1 MTKMKDH
8 PPGELSSLELRGDT
22 SSPPHSRAFK
32 ALRSKW
38 DKRKIHLL
46 KKACAFLVII
56 GIFYL
61 LGKNLYQNF
70 AEISQYRWSIKY
82 ELLILSFLCLVVNLS
97 IASYAWKKI
106 LSFFRASPPFD
117 QTFKIMFVSG
127 MGKYIPGKVWQYL
140 GQIYL
145 GQKVGLPK
153 SVTFFSMVLL
163 FIAYNLAGILLF
175 LFSLFFWQRFSP
187 FLIFSLLFIFVL
199 ISLVI
204 FYPPVLNKVL
214 KILMQLFKK
223 EALIVKAGFDHVV
236 KILLILIVDWI
247 IFGIGV
253 YFLVNS
259 FYSIDFNQTV
269 ILCGIF
275 AISVISGI
283 LSFFVPAGLGVREGV
298 QSYLLS
304 LFIPVSM
311 AILISL
317 VMRVWIVLGELV
329 CFLIALKIK
338 KPKLT

>member
-1 MTKMKDH
+1 MKDH
-8 PPGELSSLELRGDT
+8 LPGQLSSLELRKDT
-22 SSPPHSRAFK
+22 PSSTRSKAFK
-32 ALRSKW
+32 DMESKW
-38 DKRKIHLL
+38 DKKKIHLL

-70 AEISQYRWSIKY
+70 AEISHYQWSIKY
-82 ELLILSFLCLVVNLS
+82 ELLILSILCLVINLTIS
-97 IASYAWKKI
+97 SYVWKKI
-106 LSFFRASPPFD
+106 LSFFHTSLPFD
-117 QTFKIMFVSG
+117 QSFKIMSVSG

-140 GQIYL
+140 SQIYL
-145 GQKVGLPK
+145 GQKVGLAK
-153 SVTFFSMVLL
+153 RVTFFSMVLL
-163 FIAYNLAGILLF
+163 FIAYNLVGILLF

-187 FLIFSLLFIFVL
+187 FLIFSLLVIFIL
-199 ISLVI
+199 ISLAI
-204 FYPPVLNKVL
+204 FYPPILNKVL
-214 KILMQLFKK
+214 KILLHLFKK
-223 EALIVKAGFDHVV
+223 EPLTIKAGFDQIV
-236 KILLILIVDWI
+236 KILLILIVDWV

-259 FYSIDFNQTV
+259 FYWANLSQTV

-317 VMRVWIVLGELV
+317 VMRVWITLGELV

>member
-1 MTKMKDH
+1 MKNSFREQIFS
-8 PPGELSSLELRGDT
+8 PGTQSDKSS
-22 SSPPHSRAFK
+22 HSEKSEMVFVSEGER
-32 ALRSKW
+32 RSFVL
-38 DKRKIHLL
+38 RKIVV
-46 KKACAFLVII
+46 FSVILI
-56 GIFYL
+56 IFFF
-61 LGKNLYQNF
+61 LGKTLYRNF
-70 AEISQYRWSIKY
+70 GEISLHEWSLKPAP
-82 ELLILSFLCLVVNLS
+82 LVLSFLFLVTNLTIS
-97 IASYAWKKI
+97 SYVWKKI
-106 LSFFRASPPFD
+106 LSFFHASPPFG
-117 QTFKIMFVSG
+117 QTFKIMFVSS

-140 GQIYL
+140 SQIYL

-153 SVTFFSMVLL
+153 SLTFFSMVLL
-163 FIAYNLAGILLF
+163 FIVYNLAGLLLF
-175 LFSLFFWQRFSP
+175 LFSLFFWQKFPP
-187 FLIFSLLFIFVL
+187 FLIFAFLLIFVL

-204 FYPPVLNKVL
+204 FYPPILNKVL
-214 KILMQLFKK
+214 RILMHLFKK
-223 EALIVKAGFDHVV
+223 EALIVKVGFGQIV
-236 KILLILIVDWI
+236 KILLILAVDWV

-253 YFLVNS
+253 YLLINS
-259 FYSIDFNQTV
+259 FYSINFNQTV

-317 VMRVWIVLGELV
+317 VMRVWIVLAELL

>member
-1 MTKMKDH
+1 MKH
-8 PPGELSSLELRGDT
+8 HLPGQLSSLEHRTDA
-22 SSPPHSRAFK
+22 PPLTRSRTFRASE
-32 ALRSKW
+32 SKW
-38 DKRKIHLL
+38 DKKRIHLL
-46 KKACAFLVII
+46 KKTCAFLVII

-61 LGKNLYQNF
+61 LGKNLHQNF
-70 AEISQYRWSIKY
+70 AEISHHRWSIKH
-82 ELLILSFLCLVVNLS
+82 ELLVLSFLCLVLNLS

-106 LSFFRASPPFD
+106 LSFFHASPPLD
-117 QTFKIMFVSG
+117 QTFKIMFISA

-145 GQKVGLPK
+145 GQRVGLPK

-175 LFSLFFWQRFSP
+175 LFSLFFWQKSPP
-187 FLIFSLLFIFVL
+187 FLIFALPLIFVL
-199 ISLVI
+199 ISLTA
-204 FYPPVLNKVL
+204 FYPPILNKVL
-214 KILMQLFKK
+214 KILMHLFKK
-223 EALIVKAGFDHVV
+223 EALTIKAGVGQIV
-236 KILLILIVDWI
+236 KILLILIVDWV
-247 IFGIGV
+247 IFGTGV
-253 YFLVNS
+253 YLLVNS
-259 FYSIDFNQTV
+259 FYSINFNQTV

-317 VMRVWIVLGELV
+317 VMRVWIILGELV
-329 CFLIALKIK
+329 CFLVALKIK

>member
-1 MTKMKDH
+1 MKH
-8 PPGELSSLELRGDT
+8 HLPGQLSSLELQEDT
-22 SSPPHSRAFK
+22 PHPTRSRTFK
-32 ALRSKW
+32 ASESKW
-38 DKRKIHLL
+38 NKKRIHLL
-46 KKACAFLVII
+46 KKTCAFLVII

-61 LGKNLYQNF
+61 LGKNLHQNF
-70 AEISQYRWSIKY
+70 AEISHYRWSIKY
-82 ELLILSFLCLVVNLS
+82 ELLVLSFLCLVVNLS

-106 LSFFRASPPFD
+106 LSFFHASPPLD
-117 QTFKIMFVSG
+117 QTFKIMFISA
-127 MGKYIPGKVWQYL
+127 MGKYVPGKVWQYL

-145 GQKVGLPK
+145 GQRVGLPK

-163 FIAYNLAGILLF
+163 FISYNLAGILLF

-187 FLIFSLLFIFVL
+187 FLIFALLLIFVL
-199 ISLVI
+199 ISLAI
-204 FYPPVLNKVL
+204 FYPPILSKVL
-214 KILMQLFKK
+214 KILMHLFKK
-223 EALIVKAGFDHVV
+223 EALTIKAGFDQIL
-236 KILLILIVDWI
+236 KILLILIIDWV

-253 YFLVNS
+253 YLLVNS
-259 FYSIDFNQTV
+259 FYSINFNQTV

-329 CFLIALKIK
+329 CFLVALKIK

>member
-1 MTKMKDH
+1 MKDRL
-8 PPGELSSLELRGDT
+8 PGQLNSLELRGDT
-22 SSPPHSRAFK
+22 SSPKPSRASK
-32 ALRSKW
+32 ASESKW
-38 DKRKIHLL
+38 DRKKIHLL
-46 KKACAFLVII
+46 KKALAFFII
-56 GIFYL
+56 SVIFYL
-61 LGKNLYQNF
+61 LGKTFYQNL
-70 AEISQYRWSIKY
+70 EELSHYQWSVKY
-82 ELLILSFLCLVVNLS
+82 ELLILSVICLVINLT
-97 IASYAWKKI
+97 IASYVWKKI
-106 LSFFRASPPFD
+106 LSFFHNSLPLD
-117 QTFKIMFVSG
+117 QSFKIMSVSG

-153 SVTFFSMVLL
+153 GVTFFSMILL
-163 FIAYNLAGILLF
+163 FIAYNLVGILLF

-187 FLIFSLLFIFVL
+187 PLISALLAVFVL
-199 ISLVI
+199 IFLVTL
-204 FYPPVLNKVL
+204 YPPILNKVL
-214 KILMQLFKK
+214 KIVFRLFKK
-223 EALIVKAGFDHVV
+223 EALTIKAGFDQIV
-236 KILLILIVDWI
+236 KILLILIVDWG

-275 AISVISGI
+275 AISVTSGI

-304 LFIPVSM
+304 FFLPVSM

-317 VMRVWIVLGELV
+317 VMRVWIVLGELI

-338 KPKLT
+338 KPTLT

>member
-1 MTKMKDH
+1 MKIMDRL
-8 PPGELSSLELRGDT
+8 PGQLSSPELRGDT
-22 SSPPHSRAFK
+22 SSTPHSPSPEVSE
-32 ALRSKW
+32 SKW
-38 DKRKIHLL
+38 ERKKIHLL
-46 KKACAFLVII
+46 KKTIAFLVII

-61 LGKNLYQNF
+61 LGKNLYENF
-70 AEISQYRWSIKY
+70 AEISHYQWSIKY
-82 ELLILSFLCLVVNLS
+82 DLLILSFLFLVVNLS

-106 LSFFRASPPFD
+106 LSFFRDSPSFG
-117 QTFKIMFVSG
+117 QTFKIMSVST

-145 GQKVGLPK
+145 SQKVGLPK
-153 SVTFFSMVLL
+153 SVTFFSMILL
-163 FIAYNLAGILLF
+163 FIAYNLAGILIF
-175 LFSLFFWQRFSP
+175 LFSLFFWHRFSP
-187 FLIFSLLFIFVL
+187 YLIFSLLVMFAL

-214 KILMQLFKK
+214 KILTQLFKR
-223 EALIVKAGFDHVV
+223 EALTIKARFDQII
-236 KILLILIVDWI
+236 KILMILILDWL
-247 IFGIGV
+247 IFGV
-253 YFLVNS
+253 SLYFLINS
-259 FYSIDFNQTV
+259 FYSINFNQTV

-275 AISVISGI
+275 AIAVISGI

-317 VMRVWIVLGELV
+317 VMRVWIVLGELI

-338 KPKLT
+338 KPTLT